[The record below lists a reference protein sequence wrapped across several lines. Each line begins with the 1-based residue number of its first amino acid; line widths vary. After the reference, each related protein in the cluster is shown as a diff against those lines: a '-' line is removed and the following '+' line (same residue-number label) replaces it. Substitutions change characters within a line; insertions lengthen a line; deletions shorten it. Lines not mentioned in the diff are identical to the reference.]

1 MSVLTAYP
9 PVTLTPSISS
19 PSAPGTKRKRSASL
33 HVRFC
38 SEAPQVEY
46 TYSQS
51 DYDRSGLFP
60 TVTPQDIENIYNSPV
75 ILAVS
80 FNMITTN
87 TTTTTTTTT
96 KALSQKQTTP
106 MPPLK
111 RTKQQKPPRLSIDT
125 SNIHGPLFFTS
136 MTTNHQKKSL
146 MIPPMTPIDHQEDND
161 DDLLRKKHIS
171 NE

>member
-1 MSVLTAYP
+1 MSVITAYP
-9 PVTLTPSISS
+9 PVNLTSSISL
-19 PSAPGTKRKRSASL
+19 PSTTTTSSFSGSKRKRSTSL

-38 SEAPQVEY
+38 SEEPQVEY

-60 TVTPQDIENIYNSPV
+60 TVTPQDIEKIYNNPV

-80 FNMITTN
+80 FNITTPVV
-87 TTTTTTTTT
+87 
-96 KALSQKQTTP
+96 AQEPPQPQVPRP
-106 MPPLK
+106 MK

-125 SNIHGPLFFTS
+125 STIHGPLFFTN

-146 MIPPMTPIDHQEDND
+146 IPPITPVDQEEGQN
-161 DDLLRKKHIS
+161 KIH
-171 NE
+171 NEQNIKTN

>member
-1 MSVLTAYP
+1 MSVITAYP
-9 PVTLTPSISS
+9 PVTLTSSISL
-19 PSAPGTKRKRSASL
+19 PSSTTTTASSSSSGNKRKRSTSL

-60 TVTPQDIENIYNSPV
+60 TVTPQDIEKIYNNPV
-75 ILAVS
+75 FLAVS
-80 FNMITTN
+80 FNITTPVV
-87 TTTTTTTTT
+87 
-96 KALSQKQTTP
+96 AQEPPQPQASRP
-106 MPPLK
+106 MK

-125 SNIHGPLFFTS
+125 SAIHGPLFFTN

-146 MIPPMTPIDHQEDND
+146 IPPITPVDQDEEQDKLHSQYNIEIN
-161 DDLLRKKHIS
+161 
-171 NE
+171 